1 MGSISLGDKKVEVK
15 DGGEITEACESF
27 GIPFSCKEGVC
38 GSCLIDVV
46 DGKDNLSDLNEKEEA
61 FGLDDKSRRLACQC
75 KMKSGD
81 VKIQSG
87 Y

>member
-1 MGSISLGDKKVEVK
+1 MGTISLGDKKVTVE
-15 DGGEITEACESF
+15 DGGGIIEACESF
-27 GIPFSCKEGVC
+27 GIPFSCKGGVC

-46 DGKDNLSDLNEKEEA
+46 EGEDNLSDLNDNEEA
-61 FGLDDKSRRLACQC
+61 FGLDDKHRRLACQS

-81 VKIQSG
+81 VKIQGG